1 MEDAL
6 KTEAATA
13 EEKQLTIDS
22 FFRRMAT
29 FLKEDMLVLADTSL
43 CLFSSADLVIK
54 RRSGYIAQAVWL
66 SIGYT
71 TGGTVGASFAYSD
84 GPVVTFVG
92 DGAQMLS
99 TLARNKRS
107 AIVFLLNN
115 NIYGFEQFLV
125 NKSYFTDPLAK
136 PEFFNDLADWKY
148 ERLAEAFGVGVFIKV
163 QTNQELEKAPAMIGH
178 RPVGPVFVEV
188 VIPSRDLPAG
198 LRETLVF

>member
-6 KTEAATA
+6 KAEAATA

-29 FLKEDMLVLADTSL
+29 FLKENMLVLADTSL

-71 TGGTVGASFAYSD
+71 TGATVGASFAYSD
-84 GPVVTFVG
+84 GPVVTFAG
-92 DGAQMLS
+92 DGGFQMIPQMLS

-125 NKSYFTDPLAK
+125 NKSYFTGTRKGPCH
-136 PEFFNDLADWKY
+136 DWPS
-148 ERLAEAFGVGVFIKV
+148 A
-163 QTNQELEKAPAMIGH
+163 
-178 RPVGPVFVEV
+178 VFVEV
-188 VIPSRDLPAG
+188 IIPSKDLPAS
-198 LRETLVF
+198 LRATLPS